1 MIKMITW
8 DDFDHGID
16 MITSSLWKS
25 DDFDHEIKKKNDN
38 FGHMYMSLR

>member
-16 MITSSLWKS
+16 MITSSLWTS
-25 DDFDHEIKKKNDN
+25 DDFDHEIKKE
-38 FGHMYMSLR
+38 MIILVICI